1 MLWQIAWE
9 NGIKSLKPIMG
20 FFLVNRLII
29 PLFIE
34 FSSARVRN
42 TDGHVEAS
50 ERLKA
55 LLHYAT
61 CVATCLAIV
70 LRHKLQAKLQG
81 VTCLAIIK
89 SRNIFV
95 ARSIAQ
101 SRIRFYF
108 SQRLPQRCNT
118 FFRHC
123 TV

>member
-1 MLWQIAWE
+1 MNNCSICYKNLNSVYCCEYKLDTMYLYTYILTLFDTL
-9 NGIKSLKPIMG
+9 KS
-20 FFLVNRLII
+20 FVAECSFH
-29 PLFIE
+29 
-34 FSSARVRN
+34 
-42 TDGHVEAS
+42 TTC
-50 ERLKA
+50 LKA

-61 CVATCLAIV
+61 CFATCLTIL

-95 ARSIAQ
+95 ARSIAR